1 MTLSDIAAVK
11 AAVGIQA
18 DDYGAVT
25 TDGTGI
31 DTQGFHQALIVLN
44 VGTVTTSLDV
54 KVQESSDDGSS
65 DAYADVS
72 GAAFAQAT
80 TANDNTVYVARVNL
94 TGTERYIRCVGTGV
108 GGSQSYGVDVVL
120 TPYYTGDG
128 STMAFEV

>member
-1 MTLSDIAAVK
+1 MSLSDVAAMK
-11 AAVGIQA
+11 AAVGIIA

-25 TDGTGI
+25 TNGTGI
-31 DTQGFHQALIVLN
+31 DTRGYHQALVILN

-54 KVQESSDDGSS
+54 KVQESSDD
-65 DAYADVS
+65 DAADSYADIS
-72 GAAFAQAT
+72 GAAFAQVT
-80 TANDNTVYVARVNL
+80 TANDVTVYVARINL
-94 TGTERYIRCVGTGV
+94 DATERYIRVVGTGV